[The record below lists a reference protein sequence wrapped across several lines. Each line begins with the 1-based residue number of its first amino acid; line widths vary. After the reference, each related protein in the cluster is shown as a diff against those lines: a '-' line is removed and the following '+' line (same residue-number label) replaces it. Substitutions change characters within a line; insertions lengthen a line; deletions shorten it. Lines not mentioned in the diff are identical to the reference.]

1 MLLAYRSEVAEL
13 LHIRHCLSLGGG
25 RLLAGTIVVV
35 EGRHALAEVVRPL
48 ALVVGV
54 GLFGD

>member
-35 EGRHALAEVVRPL
+35 EGRHALAEVVRLL

>member
-25 RLLAGTIVVV
+25 LLLAGTIVVV
-35 EGRHALAEVVRPL
+35 EGRHALAEVVRFL